1 MYISRLYIYMFPRA
15 YITQNWQ
22 HIHHLGLSRNT
33 TRLPCLDRMAG
44 KQNDL
49 AEALVRSGLR
59 AELMPQHVALVLDG
73 NRRWA
78 QARGFTT
85 PEGHEAGGVALRKI
99 VELSCAF
106 GIRAVTVFGFSQEN
120 FRRPQASSHSSIR
133 SMISVLTEEVDYIME
148 LIERLI
154 RDNMD
159 LFMREEIQVHV
170 VGDPSRRPASLQDAA
185 REAEEMTRSHSRY
198 HLILAICYSG
208 RWDIVQACRE
218 LATKVQ
224 DKLLRPDDIDE
235 SMLAGH
241 LATNVLGDQLGCP
254 DLLIRTSGELRL
266 SNFLLWQSAYS
277 ELYFTDTLWPD
288 FGEDEYI
295 KALKAFQ
302 SRERRFGQRK
312 VM

>member
-1 MYISRLYIYMFPRA
+1 
-15 YITQNWQ
+15 
-22 HIHHLGLSRNT
+22 
-33 TRLPCLDRMAG
+33 MAG

-106 GIRAVTVFGFSQEN
+106 GIRAV
-120 FRRPQASSHSSIR
+120 
-133 SMISVLTEEVDYIME
+133 TEEVDYIME

>member
-1 MYISRLYIYMFPRA
+1 
-15 YITQNWQ
+15 
-22 HIHHLGLSRNT
+22 
-33 TRLPCLDRMAG
+33 
-44 KQNDL
+44 
-49 AEALVRSGLR
+49 
-59 AELMPQHVALVLDG
+59 
-73 NRRWA
+73 
-78 QARGFTT
+78 
-85 PEGHEAGGVALRKI
+85 
-99 VELSCAF
+99 
-106 GIRAVTVFGFSQEN
+106 
-120 FRRPQASSHSSIR
+120 
-133 SMISVLTEEVDYIME
+133 ME

-208 RWDIVQACRE
+208 RWDIVQACGE
-218 LATKVQ
+218 LAAKAQ
-224 DKLLRPDDIDE
+224 DKLLRPEDIDE

-241 LATNVLGDQLGCP
+241 LATNVLGDQLACR

-277 ELYFTDTLWPD
+277 ELYFTDTLWPH
-288 FGEDEYI
+288 FGEDQYI

-312 VM
+312 SSSHTA